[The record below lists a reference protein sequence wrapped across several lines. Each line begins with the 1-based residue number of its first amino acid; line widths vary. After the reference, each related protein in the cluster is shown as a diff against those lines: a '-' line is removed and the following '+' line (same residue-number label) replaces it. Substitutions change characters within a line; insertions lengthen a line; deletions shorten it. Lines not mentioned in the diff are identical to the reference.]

1 MAAAPPTAA
10 SPSRRGRAGPPVTP
24 GPPAL
29 ASRRAVPHPGT
40 GSPARPAPPRSGTP
54 PRSQGG
60 AAARIRP
67 RALLRTLLR
76 AQLRAVLLEVRPPRA
91 LLIQAQRDTVDP
103 PNTSFM
109 TLRPVT
115 LGCEGIDAR
124 RLRQQGLAV
133 SGPPRW
139 RHAHVCARHRRAD
152 RAAAALSRADPARP
166 QGSRP
171 RALQAGGRRR
181 LCAGPPARRYHAG
194 PDRLGRRRPHRR
206 RRLRRAPR
214 RRGV

>member
-40 GSPARPAPPRSGTP
+40 GSPGRRAPPRSGTP

-60 AAARIRP
+60 AAAGARP
-67 RALLRTLLR
+67 RALLRALF
-76 AQLRAVLLEVRPPRA
+76 LEVQPLRTLR
-91 LLIQAQRDTVDP
+91 IQAQRDTVDP
-103 PNTSFM
+103 PNTSLM

-115 LGCEGIDAR
+115 LACEGIDAR
-124 RLRQQGLAV
+124 RLRQQGIAV

-139 RHAHVCARHRRAD
+139 RYTHVCARHRRAD
-152 RAAAALSRADPARP
+152 RAASA
-166 QGSRP
+166 
-171 RALQAGGRRR
+171 
-181 LCAGPPARRYHAG
+181 
-194 PDRLGRRRPHRR
+194 
-206 RRLRRAPR
+206 
-214 RRGV
+214 